1 MQYLIELLSS
11 VDVRVQLNTL
21 SAIASL
27 LPNGFYFS
35 FSSSVSDTHHAHS
48 GIIVDEIA
56 NSPAVENLF
65 SSLASTS
72 AVLRKTASKIFLHIS
87 DNGTSLFQILPNS
100 FSNLFFFVTEKIK
113 QIAQDKETL
122 ELLLDLLDKVDPSL
136 QVTILTICSSL
147 VKYCTSLLFFRF
159 LFLIDS
165 PTRWKCRK
173 N

>member
-1 MQYLIELLSS
+1 MKYQFIQYDGANTICQALQTDNLEIQSLCCSIIAKLGEFDETKQAVIDNFSMQYLIELLSS

-87 DNGTSLFQILPNS
+87 DNGTSLFRILPNS
-100 FSNLFFFVTEKIK
+100 FSNLFF
-113 QIAQDKETL
+113 L
-122 ELLLDLLDKVDPSL
+122 
-136 QVTILTICSSL
+136 
-147 VKYCTSLLFFRF
+147 
-159 LFLIDS
+159 
-165 PTRWKCRK
+165 
-173 N
+173 